1 MLWPWLANK
10 NLRSIKV
17 SRKLPTYPSPKL
29 TLAPTSHLGQNI
41 YSGKVRWAVFLKP
54 KLIYFVYLYLLDSAA
69 LSKAAAKNKKRAEKR
84 RKERIQKV
92 KENGGRVLE
101 AMEMKDPVSILREQ
115 LQEAKNNQ
123 WYSGGNKTSSVRSSI
138 ILGSEEGL
146 TSLTKS
152 NSANFCGGKKKNDAF
167 RGSYFLT

>member
-17 SRKLPTYPSPKL
+17 SRKLPTYPSSKL

-54 KLIYFVYLYLLDSAA
+54 KLIYFVYLFLLDSAA

-123 WYSGGNKTSSVRSSI
+123 VRYNLGLWETAYLPLPESN
-138 ILGSEEGL
+138 ILPHLRS
-146 TSLTKS
+146 K
-152 NSANFCGGKKKNDAF
+152 C
-167 RGSYFLT
+167 